1 MLLENL
7 SFPEVETY
15 LQDRNVILVPIGA
28 AEQHSPY
35 GLIGTDFI
43 ASEAVARRTGDAL
56 QILVAPTICYGA
68 SSHHMAFAGTV
79 ALSPST
85 LITLVVDVVRSL
97 LAHGFRRILFVN
109 GHGGNITPL
118 QTAFR
123 QLKADNH
130 PGHFDV
136 LSWYALETVQK
147 TCKEIFGRNEGQ
159 HATPSEVSITKYLRP
174 SEFSA
179 KSVDAQ
185 KVEKP
190 KYYWPL
196 SAEEMK
202 RVFPDGRMES
212 APWLATAEF
221 GERILETAVAAMAKK
236 IEEIMQL
243 TI

>member
-1 MLLENL
+1 
-7 SFPEVETY
+7 
-15 LQDRNVILVPIGA
+15 
-28 AEQHSPY
+28 
-35 GLIGTDFI
+35 
-43 ASEAVARRTGDAL
+43 
-56 QILVAPTICYGA
+56 
-68 SSHHMAFAGTV
+68 
-79 ALSPST
+79 
-85 LITLVVDVVRSL
+85 
-97 LAHGFRRILFVN
+97 
-109 GHGGNITPL
+109 
-118 QTAFR
+118 
-123 QLKADNH
+123 
-130 PGHFDV
+130 
-136 LSWYALETVQK
+136 
-147 TCKEIFGRNEGQ
+147 
-159 HATPSEVSITKYLRP
+159 VSITKYLRP

-243 TI
+243 TL